1 MTDPDVGRDRSP
13 QPGSQ
18 PMDKLTADFYVAYTG
33 GQLQAFLHDDGNWYL
48 YAPRPADADGTHTE
62 GAQR

>member
-1 MTDPDVGRDRSP
+1 
-13 QPGSQ
+13 
-18 PMDKLTADFYVAYTG
+18 MDKLTADFYVAYTG